1 MKKKDLYQIIEHLP
15 KRPGI
20 HGKEKLFN
28 SAVLITLI
36 LINDEYHFL
45 FEKRAQGIRQEGE
58 ICFPGG
64 MYESDSDDSCMKTAV
79 RETSEELGIDM
90 NNINV
95 LGRMDTIV
103 ATMGATIEPFI
114 GTLENTTPQ
123 DILIQETEVEKVFFV
138 PVSWFFENKPEVYHI
153 ALEMKSCIYEN
164 GEKKVLFPA
173 KELGLPE
180 KYHNSWGG
188 IRQRVLLYRYKG
200 EIIWGL
206 TAEMVSQFLKLSQ
219 KQKATKHT
227 GTHNA

>member
-1 MKKKDLYQIIEHLP
+1 MKKKDLYPLIEQLP

-36 LINDEYHFL
+36 LINDEYNFV
-45 FEKRAQGIRQEGE
+45 FEKRAKGIRQEGE

-90 NNINV
+90 HNINV
-95 LGRMDTIV
+95 LGRLDTIV
-103 ATMGATIEPFI
+103 AAMGATIEPFI
-114 GTLENTTPQ
+114 GTLENTAPEN
-123 DILIQETEVEKVFFV
+123 IVIQETEVEKVFFV
-138 PVSWFFENKPEVYHI
+138 PVSWFLKNKPEVYHV
-153 ALEMKSCIYEN
+153 ALEMKSYVYEN
-164 GEKKVLFPA
+164 GEKKIIFPA

-188 IRQRVLLYRYKG
+188 IRQKVFLYRYKD
-200 EIIWGL
+200 EVIWGL

-219 KQKATKHT
+219 QTKETKQSRYA
-227 GTHNA
+227 